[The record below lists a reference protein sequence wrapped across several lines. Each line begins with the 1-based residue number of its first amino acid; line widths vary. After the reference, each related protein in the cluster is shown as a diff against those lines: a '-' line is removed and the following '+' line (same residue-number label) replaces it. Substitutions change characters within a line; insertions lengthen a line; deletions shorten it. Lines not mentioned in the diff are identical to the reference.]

1 MHRCQ
6 KKRAKELEKD
16 EKVDAASRPAHV
28 QATTVNKRLLL
39 TQEMLDSVDD
49 EDKEVLDLLRVGSTL
64 ADDIPSSPMLEECY
78 KPCILTL
85 RVRPASAIRR

>member
-49 EDKEVLDLLRVGSTL
+49 EDGGAGPSACWINVGG
-64 ADDIPSSPMLEECY
+64 
-78 KPCILTL
+78 
-85 RVRPASAIRR
+85 